1 MDKSKMTLE
10 EAFVKVKKMGII
22 NKLTTDEMFELYDI
36 IAAMNLSGWH
46 EGKKTAL
53 KTFAIDAAKVL
64 YPEDYVS

>member
-1 MDKSKMTLE
+1 MTKMTQK
-10 EAFVKVKKMGII
+10 EALDKVKKMGIFD
-22 NKLTTDEMFELYDI
+22 KLTTNEMFELYDI
-36 IAAMNLSGWH
+36 ISAVNLSGWH

>member
-1 MDKSKMTLE
+1 MTKMTQK
-10 EAFVKVKKMGII
+10 EALDKVKKMGFFD
-22 NKLTTDEMFELYDI
+22 KLTTNEMFELYDI
-36 IAAMNLSGWH
+36 ISAVNLSGWH